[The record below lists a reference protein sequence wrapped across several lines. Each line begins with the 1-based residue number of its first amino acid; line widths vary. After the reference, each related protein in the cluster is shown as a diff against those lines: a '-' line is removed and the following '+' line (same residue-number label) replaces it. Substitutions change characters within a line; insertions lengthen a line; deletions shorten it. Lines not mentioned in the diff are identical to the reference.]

1 MAKYKGL
8 IIDDS
13 KGVRTTVAAMLQIL
27 GHDSDAAAS
36 VEGAREL
43 MAEKQY
49 DYMLLDMEIPLV
61 NGGEADTAIG
71 PAFLMEIRRTCRK
84 EVFPIIVITG
94 RMLDKAEF
102 AALFFGTGQMILF
115 PSRFL

>member
-8 IIDDS
+8 IVDDS

-43 MAEKQY
+43 MAEKLY

-61 NGGEADTAIG
+61 DGGEARLESC
-71 PAFLMEIRRTCRK
+71 FFCR
-84 EVFPIIVITG
+84 G
-94 RMLDKAEF
+94 
-102 AALFFGTGQMILF
+102 
-115 PSRFL
+115 